1 MDSPDRMSW
10 TPSSSSRKRKYNDF
24 IDNYVRIRV
33 PGAYPQSPGSI
44 SCLGRDQYLY
54 SPTSASHFVRL
65 GLSPQ
70 MRASMLD
77 NHNVPM
83 FFRPLYEM
91 AAHAGSKVYR
101 ISATVANLFVGP
113 GGRAIQ
119 YIQDNC
125 GPLSAV
131 VQAVGNAAKRIKL
144 TVQSQ
149 PLGPDS
155 HAHPGPSTP
164 PRRISSIVNR
174 APTPAHRTQTS
185 ILRGTRETGLR
196 KTRKTLRWVEEQQLM
211 SEASISSINY
221 HTNHSHS
228 HPQMSFEPV
237 MSGALRHPYPSNI
250 ETMVFDES
258 DTVSA
263 SSSSS
268 DFSDSVTSS
277 IERGLDAEDLEGM
290 ETREEK
296 KTRKKQE
303 VAGKAVA
310 IATCTPPT
318 RFANELRSINQV
330 PPPPPPPPT
339 TKQVVFYDSPRHRQ
353 PITFTKEYD
362 TEDPLT
368 PPVRPS
374 HTAIEISTRP
384 VLRKIASADP
394 STTKETDRN
403 SVGRLQSTPEAP
415 PVTPESVG
423 RDLSSLGFSQRRSS
437 GRLDELAAQAQ
448 LRRDAE
454 VAEAARRAIEDAE
467 KRTRLGVRRMPTGPV
482 IQPLTEE
489 WNAKVDRAMQKR
501 LEVDLVKTS
510 TGEQIRRR
518 DFGTVLPVPG
528 VDDPNNLSGWLNDT
542 IITAYL
548 QAVTDYAQKLRGVK
562 KGSVPKVFAF
572 NTYFYKNLSG
582 RGYDSVRRWATKA
595 KFGGKDVL
603 KMEKIFIPLHKGHNH
618 WVLVHI
624 NPQTKTVEYYD
635 SFYSPSPDVFEN
647 IKVWLRGE
655 LKDAFVES
663 EWTFLD
669 GKLGPKQNNSYDC
682 GVFCTTTAK
691 MIVLGVDPR
700 AFSQSDMMTQR
711 RVMLA
716 ELLNGGLEGDFTP
729 NITFLPEP
737 S

>member
-1 MDSPDRMSW
+1 
-10 TPSSSSRKRKYNDF
+10 
-24 IDNYVRIRV
+24 
-33 PGAYPQSPGSI
+33 
-44 SCLGRDQYLY
+44 
-54 SPTSASHFVRL
+54 
-65 GLSPQ
+65 
-70 MRASMLD
+70 MLD

-83 FFRPLYEM
+83 LFRPLYGM
-91 AAHAGSKVYR
+91 AANAGSKVYR
-101 ISATVANLFVGP
+101 VSATVANLFVGP
-113 GGRAIQ
+113 GGRAVQ
-119 YIQDNC
+119 YIQDNF

-131 VQAVGNAAKRIKL
+131 VQAVGNATKRIKL
-144 TVQSQ
+144 TVQPQ
-149 PLGPDS
+149 PLEPDS
-155 HAHPGPSTP
+155 HAHPEPSTP
-164 PRRISSIVNR
+164 PRRISSLVNR

-185 ILRGTRETGLR
+185 ILRDTRETGLR

-211 SEASISSINY
+211 SEASNDSINY
-221 HTNHSHS
+221 HINHSHS

-237 MSGALRHPYPSNI
+237 MSGALSHSDTSNI
-250 ETMVFDES
+250 ETMVFDET

-263 SSSSS
+263 SSSPS

-277 IERGLDAEDLEGM
+277 IEKGLDAEDLEGM

-296 KTRKKQE
+296 KIRKKRE
-303 VAGKAVA
+303 AAEKAAAVA
-310 IATCTPPT
+310 TYKPPT
-318 RFANELRSINQV
+318 RFANELRSINHV
-330 PPPPPPPPT
+330 PPPPLPQ
-339 TKQVVFYDSPRHRQ
+339 TKQVAFYDSPSQGH
-353 PITFTKEYD
+353 PVTFTKEYD

-374 HTAIEISTRP
+374 NTAIEITTRP
-384 VLRKIASADP
+384 VLRRNASRDP
-394 STTKETDRN
+394 STPKATDSN
-403 SVGRLQSTPEAP
+403 SIDRLQSTPEAP

-454 VAEAARRAIEDAE
+454 AAEAARRAIEDAE

-518 DFGTVLPVPG
+518 DFGTVLPVRG

-562 KGSVPKVFAF
+562 KGSLPKVFAF

-582 RGYDSVRRWATKA
+582 RGYDSVRRWAAKA

-624 NPQTKTVEYYD
+624 NPQTKTVEYFD
-635 SFYSPSPDVFEN
+635 SFYSPSPDVFDN
-647 IKVWLRGE
+647 MKIWLRGE

-663 EWTFLD
+663 EWRFLD
-669 GKLGPKQNNSYDC
+669 GKLGPKQSNSYDC

-691 MIVLGVDPR
+691 MIVLGVDPK
-700 AFSQSDMMTQR
+700 AFSQSDMTTQR

-729 NITFLPEP
+729 NITFPPEP